1 MTRTDQIYGVLI
13 SRHADFSPAE
23 LSELASLPP
32 AEITEALEALA
43 RQGRAAV
50 LPNDRYVSDK
60 AAERLRETAR
70 RIAAAYHKQYPL
82 RRAVP
87 RENLEA
93 PLLKAAKFKDFAAV
107 LDWLADEGILVSEG
121 ALGVR
126 LLAHKVVLPLAWQK
140 AADEILQ
147 VYTAAGLQP
156 PAPGNFKANYPR
168 DVSVVGILQVFC
180 ESGQLI
186 DISDGLYVSAQAI
199 EETKD
204 LLRRLADTP
213 EGITVGGV
221 RNAMG
226 ASRKI
231 LLPLL
236 EYLDAQDFTRR
247 SGDKR
252 ILV

>member
-1 MTRTDQIYGVLI
+1 MTQIEQVYSVLV

-23 LSELASLPP
+23 LSESAPLPP
-32 AEITEALEALA
+32 AEITEALDALVGE
-43 RQGRAAV
+43 GRAAV
-50 LPNDRYVSDK
+50 LPNQRYVSDR
-60 AAERLRETAR
+60 AAQRLRETSR
-70 RIAAAYHKQYPL
+70 RLAAAYHKQYPL

-93 PLLKAAKFKDFAAV
+93 PLQKAAAFQDFAAV
-107 LDWLADEGILVSEG
+107 RDWLIAEGVWVSEG
-121 ALGVR
+121 DLGVR
-126 LLAHKVVLPLAWQK
+126 LPSHEVVLPMAWQK
-140 AADEILQ
+140 AADEILE
-147 VYTAAGLQP
+147 VYNAAGLQP
-156 PAPGNFKANYPR
+156 PAPGNFEANYPR

-186 DISDGLYVSAQAI
+186 DIGDRLYVSAQAI

-204 LLRRLADTP
+204 LLRRLAATP
-213 EGITVGGV
+213 DGITVGGV

-236 EYLDAQDFTRR
+236 EYLDAQGFTKR

-252 ILV
+252 VLV